1 MCGQAAWAA
10 AILQVA
16 DQQPGPLLGRRVEV
30 RHGALSVPGACA
42 PSFACWSRE
51 EVGRALTGLNIDADS
66 RSPLEISAIV
76 PVYRSAPILPELYI
90 RLTEALSTIADRYEI
105 ILVEDCGGDE
115 SWAEIERLAAKDE
128 RVRGIRMSRNYG
140 QHNAL
145 LCGIR
150 AARYEVIVTL
160 DDDLQNPPEEI
171 GKLVARLGDDVD
183 VVYGTPDRE
192 QHGFLRD
199 QGSRITKLALQSAMS
214 AETARNVSSFR
225 AFKTRIREAFAAYR
239 GPFVSIDVLLTWG
252 STRFAHVR
260 VRHEPRQAGASS
272 YTFRMLVTHALNMM
286 TGFSTLPLQIASLI
300 GFLFTLF
307 GFGILVIVL
316 ATYLI
321 NGGSSVPGF
330 AFLASII
337 AIFSGAQLFALGVI
351 GEYLARM
358 HFRSMDRPTY
368 LVREVTDSE

>member
-1 MCGQAAWAA
+1 
-10 AILQVA
+10 V
-16 DQQPGPLLGRRVEV
+16 V
-30 RHGALSVPGACA
+30 
-42 PSFACWSRE
+42 
-51 EVGRALTGLNIDADS
+51 
-66 RSPLEISAIV
+66 V
-76 PVYRSAPILPELYI
+76 PVYRSAESLPELHR
-90 RLTEALSTIADRYEI
+90 RLTEVLPRLAERHEI
-105 ILVEDCGGDE
+105 ILVEDCGGDG
-115 SWAEIERLAAKDE
+115 SWEVIQALSGRDD
-128 RVRGIRMSRNYG
+128 RVLGIRMSRNYG

-150 AARYEVIVTL
+150 AARYEIVVTL

-171 GKLVARLGDDVD
+171 GKLLDRLDEDVD
-183 VVYGTPDRE
+183 VVYGTPDVE

-199 QGSRITKLALQSAMS
+199 QASRITKLALQTAMS

-225 AFKTRIREAFAAYR
+225 AFKTRIRHAFDAYG

-252 STRFAHVR
+252 STRFAHVK
-260 VRHEPRQAGASS
+260 VRHEPRQAGASN

-300 GFLFTLF
+300 GFVFTLF
-307 GFGILVIVL
+307 GFVVL
-316 ATYLI
+316 LFVLGTYVV
-321 NGGSSVPGF
+321 NGGSVPGF

-337 AIFSGAQLFALGVI
+337 AIFSGAQLFALGII

-368 LVREVTDSE
+368 VVREATAGDGTRPMDPVVPSGPS

>member
-1 MCGQAAWAA
+1 M
-10 AILQVA
+10 
-16 DQQPGPLLGRRVEV
+16 
-30 RHGALSVPGACA
+30 
-42 PSFACWSRE
+42 
-51 EVGRALTGLNIDADS
+51 TGLHIDADS

-76 PVYRSAPILPELYI
+76 PVYRSAPILPDLHL

-115 SWAEIERLAAKDE
+115 SWAEIEHLAAKDE

-183 VVYGTPDRE
+183 VVYGTPDQE

-260 VRHEPRQAGASS
+260 VRHEPRRAGASS
-272 YTFRMLVTHALNMM
+272 YTVRMLVTHALNMM

-316 ATYLI
+316 VTYLI

-368 LVREVTDSE
+368 LVREVTDNE

>member
-1 MCGQAAWAA
+1 MTGTTKDVPEALDAPNVPRAP
-10 AILQVA
+10 A
-16 DQQPGPLLGRRVEV
+16 DR
-30 RHGALSVPGACA
+30 SV
-42 PSFACWSRE
+42 S
-51 EVGRALTGLNIDADS
+51 VV
-66 RSPLEISAIV
+66 V
-76 PVYRSAPILPELYI
+76 PVFRSAAILPELHR
-90 RLTEALSTIADRYEI
+90 RLTEALQALTDRHEI
-105 ILVEDCGGDE
+105 ILVEDSGGDG
-115 SWAEIERLAAKDE
+115 SWAVIQALAQLDG

-140 QHNAL
+140 QHSAL

-150 AARYEVIVTL
+150 AARFGTIVTL

-171 GKLVARLGDDVD
+171 GKLLDLLGDDVD
-183 VVYGTPDRE
+183 VAYGTPEVE

-199 QGSRITKLALQSAMS
+199 QASRITKLALQSAMS
-214 AETARNVSSFR
+214 ADTARNVSSFR
-225 AFKTRIREAFAAYR
+225 AFRTRIRDAFAAYQ
-239 GPFVSIDVLLTWG
+239 GSFVSIDVLLTWG
-252 STRFAHVR
+252 STRFSHVP
-260 VRHEPRQAGASS
+260 VRHEPRKAGTSN

-337 AIFSGAQLFALGVI
+337 AIFSGAQLFALGI
-351 GEYLARM
+351 MGEYLARM

-368 LVREVTDSE
+368 LVRDATGDTLASTTGQPSAEPLAPTARHPDRP